1 MPEPEGVDFSRGLAP
16 KAAAEPVRRSVLP
29 ETMLIA
35 LVGGGDLLFTSYL
48 VATGQA
54 WEGNPLMRAVLERF
68 GGVGLVMAKAT
79 LLAGPLAV
87 AEWARRHCEAT
98 VRRLLRLALV
108 VYLVLWGW
116 GLYSFNLS
124 R

>member
-1 MPEPEGVDFSRGLAP
+1 MSEPEGRDFSRGLAP
-16 KAAAEPVRRSVLP
+16 EAPAEPVRRYVLP
-29 ETMLIA
+29 ETVLIA

-54 WEGNPLMRAVLERF
+54 WEGNPLMRAILERF
-68 GGVGLVMAKAT
+68 GGVGLVMVKTT
-79 LLAGPLAV
+79 LLAGPLAM

-108 VYLVLWGW
+108 VYLLIWGW
-116 GLYSFNLS
+116 GLYNFSLS